1 CSSGQWYPPSLGTCS
16 SIIGGSVGSTCP
28 VLTAPS
34 GGTITFSSGFQG
46 SPAISGTSAT
56 LSCPSGVQGASTT
69 YCTNGVWTPATLG
82 TCIGFGGI
90 GGATTTCQAMTTPSG
105 VYLSYS
111 NMATTPPFPSGTTVT
126 ARCTSGAAVTGSS
139 IATCLSGA
147 WFPATVG
154 TCGLTSNDP
163 GSTCSN
169 IQAVGGTIDYS
180 DGDFLLSHSP
190 GSTASL
196 LCTGGAPIASSSGAK
211 CSPLDKPTRGT
222 IVYSQSGDTFPS
234 VKVFIFSE
242 TGGLPIPIALTIPA
256 IDQGS
261 NRKHLLREWSV
272 AADSF
277 GTLYSGRLVDAELPS
292 TSTDYRRHRA

>member
-1 CSSGQWYPPSLGTCS
+1 MTKPTGSTLSYSNGRDVDPFPSGTTVTMNCLSGTPLGSTRSTCSSGQWYPPSLGTCS
-16 SIIGGSVGSTCP
+16 SIIGGNVGSTCP

-90 GGATTTCQAMTTPSG
+90 GG
-105 VYLSYS
+105 
-111 NMATTPPFPSGTTVT
+111 GT
-126 ARCTSGAAVTGSS
+126 SF
-139 IATCLSGA
+139 ATCLSGA
-147 WFPATVG
+147 WFPATLG

-163 GSTCSN
+163 GSTARTCSN

-196 LCTGGAPIASSSGAK
+196 LCTGGAPIGSALATCLNGQWTPTIGT
-211 CSPLDKPTRGT
+211 CS
-222 IVYSQSGDTFPS
+222 
-234 VKVFIFSE
+234 
-242 TGGLPIPIALTIPA
+242 TGGL
-256 IDQGS
+256 G
-261 NRKHLLREWSV
+261 
-272 AADSF
+272 
-277 GTLYSGRLVDAELPS
+277 G
-292 TSTDYRRHRA
+292 